1 MDLKQLLNQG
11 RLKPHETSKEEIHNL
26 LKLIKRDI
34 KDSKIR
40 VLSAD
45 RRYATAYNAI
55 LQSATI
61 LLYCKGYR
69 AKGIG
74 HHFIVFEGMKEILGK
89 DYHELADYF
98 DSCRAKR
105 NVSDYSSAGEI
116 SEAEADELIKEAET
130 FLKVIIQWL
139 KVNYPNML
147 ENS

>member
-45 RRYATAYNAI
+45 RRYSTAYNAI

-69 AKGIG
+69 PKGIG
-74 HHFIVFEGMKEILGK
+74 HHFIVFEAMKEILSK

-105 NVSDYSSAGEI
+105 NVSDYSCANEI
-116 SEAEADELIKEAET
+116 SEAEADELIKEAEA
-130 FLKVIIQWL
+130 FLEVIIQWL
-139 KVNYPNML
+139 KANYLNII